1 MPFVGTPYYEK
12 YGKYYE
18 GSIHALMR
26 PIFQDEGVR
35 KAYKFIKEFRDEFED
50 SLIIYLEELIDLRR
64 KKMHDIEQYEAFCDI
79 LIKINFTVLKI
90 VSKEIREGKKEIS
103 YESIIMKYG
112 IRKLVNRIK
121 KFIDIQ
127 KERDR
132 EEK

>member
-1 MPFVGTPYYEK
+1 
-12 YGKYYE
+12 
-18 GSIHALMR
+18 
-26 PIFQDEGVR
+26 
-35 KAYKFIKEFRDEFED
+35 
-50 SLIIYLEELIDLRR
+50 
-64 KKMHDIEQYEAFCDI
+64 MHDIEQYEAFCDI